1 MSTATR
7 QPPKYKRPGSGGG
20 GARWLWGGLGAVV
33 LVLAIVAIAAS
44 RGGPKK
50 GSTEVAGETRPVQV
64 SGPALPVLSGDAD
77 PAVGQKAPELRGSGF
92 DGKPVE
98 ITRDGRAKLVL
109 FVAHWCPHC
118 QREVP
123 LLVDYLK
130 GHSLPGNVDLVTV
143 ATATSPDK
151 PNFPPSQ
158 WLARVHWTAPVMADS
173 ADGTAATAYGL
184 PGFPYF
190 VALGKDGSVVARTSG
205 EIPVETFAQLA
216 QQAAAK

>member
-7 QPPKYKRPGSGGG
+7 PRPKSKRPSGGGG

-33 LVLAIVAIAAS
+33 LVLAVVAIAAS
-44 RGGPKK
+44 RGGQKK
-50 GSTEVAGETRPVQV
+50 GSDEVAGETRPVQV
-64 SGPALPVLSGDAD
+64 SGQALPELKGDPD
-77 PAVGQKAPELRGSGF
+77 PAAGQKAPELRGSGF

-98 ITRDGRAKLVL
+98 ITRDGRGKLVL

-130 GHSLPGNVDLVTV
+130 DHPLPDGVDLVTI
-143 ATATSPDK
+143 ATATSPDR
-151 PNFPPSQ
+151 PNYPPSK
-158 WLARVHWTAPVMADS
+158 WLAGVHWTAPVMADS

-190 VALGKDGSVVARTSG
+190 VALAKDGSVVTRTSG

-216 QQAAAK
+216 QQAAGK